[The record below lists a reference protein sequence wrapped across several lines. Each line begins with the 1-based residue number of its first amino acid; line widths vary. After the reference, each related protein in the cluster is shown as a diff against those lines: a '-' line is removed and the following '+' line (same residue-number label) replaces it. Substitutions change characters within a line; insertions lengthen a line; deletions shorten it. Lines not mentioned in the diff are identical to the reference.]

1 MIDQGV
7 VVAVVAVSLDF
18 MEFRISMISLRVLT
32 LCSSKI
38 GFQMIFF

>member
-7 VVAVVAVSLDF
+7 VVAAVSLDWI
-18 MEFRISMISLRVLT
+18 EFRISMISLRVLT

-38 GFQMIFF
+38 GFQMIFY

>member
-7 VVAVVAVSLDF
+7 VVAAAVYSDW

-38 GFQMIFF
+38 GFQMILF

>member
-7 VVAVVAVSLDF
+7 VVVAAVSLDF
-18 MEFRISMISLRVLT
+18 MEFRISRISLRVLT
-32 LCSSKI
+32 LCSSKT